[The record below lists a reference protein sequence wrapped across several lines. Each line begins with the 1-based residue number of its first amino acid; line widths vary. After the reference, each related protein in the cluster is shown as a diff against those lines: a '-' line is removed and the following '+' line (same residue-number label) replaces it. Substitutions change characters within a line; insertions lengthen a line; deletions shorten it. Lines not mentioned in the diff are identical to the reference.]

1 MEANLKHFLKL
12 KMFQSPVV
20 SAAQHNT
27 YQFLILAACQGSR
40 SRCAEGSAHYSHT
53 GTLAD
58 GAAAALIPVSHLAR
72 GKASALEGMALTIK
86 PPGLEMTPVASAH
99 SSLAR
104 TSHMALLNHKGA
116 GRAYPVPRG
125 RAPAIL
131 GGRDKLVSTSF
142 FSFFRTYRIK

>member
-1 MEANLKHFLKL
+1 
-12 KMFQSPVV
+12 MFQSPVV

-27 YQFLILAACQGSR
+27 YQFLILAPCQGSR